1 MKTGDI
7 VSPANLM
14 GRQCRRQLMM
24 TEDRIWDPNFT
35 VYVDID
41 AIMLAVDIPEPEVH
55 AFVQVLHPE
64 HGLIWAQRRQV
75 KVINEA
81 G

>member
-1 MKTGDI
+1 MQKGDI
-7 VSPANLM
+7 VSPANSM

-24 TEDRIWDPNFT
+24 TGDRIWDPNFT

-75 KVINEA
+75 KVVNAE